1 VLRRVLIANRGEAA
15 VRLVRAC
22 HDLGI
27 EAVAVYSTADRDG
40 LWVRLADRGVCIG
53 PHAPADSYL
62 NIPALVAAAETTG
75 CDAVHPGWGFL
86 AENAGF
92 VHACAD
98 NDLVF
103 VGPSAEAIEV
113 MGDKSR
119 AKQTMRDAGVPLV
132 PGSGG
137 RLDGP
142 QAAAGL
148 ASEVGYPVLLK
159 ASAGGGGRGMRL
171 VESAEGL
178 EEAYRTAAAEAQ
190 SAFGDGGLYLEKAV
204 VEPRHVEMQVLADHA
219 GGVLVLGERD
229 CSVQRRHQKLIEEGP
244 SPALDGATREAMAE
258 AARRACLA
266 CDYRNAGTVEFLL
279 DRSGSFSFIE
289 MNTRLQVEHPVTEL
303 VTGIDIA
310 GWQLRI
316 AGGER
321 LPTTGLAELRGHAIE
336 FRINCE
342 DPRRGFIP
350 AAGTVSRFRPPL
362 GAGIRVDTHAYE
374 GYRVPPFYDSMLAKL
389 IVHGEDRRQALA
401 RSRRALSEL
410 EIEGVATT
418 RELFLE
424 ILEEPDF
431 RAGRT
436 TTAYLDHAR
445 ERLPS
450 LASQRVPA

>member
-1 VLRRVLIANRGEAA
+1 
-15 VRLVRAC
+15 VRSC

-40 LWVRLADRGVCIG
+40 LWVKMADRAVCIG

-62 NIPALVAAAETTG
+62 RVPNLIAAAETTG

-92 VHACAD
+92 VRACQD

-103 VGPSAEAIEV
+103 VGPPAEAIEV
-113 MGDKSR
+113 MGDKAR

-132 PGSGG
+132 PGSER
-137 RLDGP
+137 RLQD
-142 QAAAGL
+142 ATEASALAGQ
-148 ASEVGYPVLLK
+148 VGYPVLLK

-171 VESAEGL
+171 VSAPDQV
-178 EEAYRTAAAEAQ
+178 EEAFRTASAEAQ
-190 SAFGDGGLYLEKAV
+190 SAFGDGGMYLEKAI
-204 VEPRHVEMQVLADHA
+204 VEPRHVEMQVLADVA

-244 SPALDGATREAMAE
+244 SPALGEDTRAAMAE

-279 DRSGSFSFIE
+279 DRDGGFSFIE
-289 MNTRLQVEHPVTEL
+289 MNTRLQVEHPVSEL

-310 GWQLRI
+310 CWQLRI
-316 AGGER
+316 AGGEP
-321 LPTTGLAELRGHAIE
+321 LPATGLAPLRGHAIE

-342 DPRRGFIP
+342 DPRRDFMP
-350 AAGTVSRFRPPL
+350 AAGTVTRFRPPL
-362 GAGIRVDTHAYE
+362 GAGVRVDTHAYE
-374 GYRVPPFYDSMLAKL
+374 GYRVPPFYDSMLAKV
-389 IVHGEDRRQALA
+389 IVHGADRTEALA
-401 RSRRALSEL
+401 RARRALGEL

-424 ILEEPDF
+424 ILEEPGF
-431 RAGRT
+431 LSGRYT
-436 TTAYLDHAR
+436 TGYLDAAR
-445 ERLPS
+445 AALPS
-450 LASQRVPA
+450 LAEAVA